1 MSWPALLIEAFAS
14 GPCGGNGAAV
24 VLLPQPL
31 PDADLQ
37 AIAASL
43 KQSETAF
50 LLRQGDQWL
59 LRWFTPSCEVRLCG
73 HATLAALLALG
84 HWGWLQPGQSA
95 IFHSRSGP
103 LPVQLAARP
112 PAIAAANSD
121 DNPNSGAGANS
132 GDKANSAA
140 TLGPGASPAP
150 DADVDPGSGSTGSIQ
165 LPAGELVPSTLSSSL
180 RQELERR
187 CGAALVSSWS
197 SSLGYWVAL
206 LSDGL
211 SLAPLD
217 GLAAILS
224 GPERAGLVVM
234 AATNSA
240 ATAAGLLFPAPPAAA
255 TPAAHPDAASSAA
268 AGQVNVNGLK
278 PDYQLRFFAPG
289 LGIDEDPVT
298 GSAHALV
305 APYWLERTGR
315 RQVVGWQPSP
325 RPGGM
330 VVSAASSGMIQLLGS
345 GHLLWDGRLRFKSC
359 ENSCGDGGLGEWAA
373 LANG

>member
-1 MSWPALLIEAFAS
+1 M
-14 GPCGGNGAAV
+14 
-24 VLLPQPL
+24 
-31 PDADLQ
+31 
-37 AIAASL
+37 
-43 KQSETAF
+43 
-50 LLRQGDQWL
+50 
-59 LRWFTPSCEVRLCG
+59 
-73 HATLAALLALG
+73 
-84 HWGWLQPGQSA
+84 
-95 IFHSRSGP
+95 
-103 LPVQLAARP
+103 
-112 PAIAAANSD
+112 
-121 DNPNSGAGANS
+121 
-132 GDKANSAA
+132 
-140 TLGPGASPAP
+140 
-150 DADVDPGSGSTGSIQ
+150 
-165 LPAGELVPSTLSSSL
+165 
-180 RQELERR
+180 
-187 CGAALVSSWS
+187 SSWS

-240 ATAAGLLFPAPPAAA
+240 ATNSAAA
-255 TPAAHPDAASSAA
+255 TAAPTAAGPLCPAPAVAATPVAATATAHPDAASSAA
-268 AGQVNVNGLK
+268 AGQVNVNGLT

-330 VVSAASSGMIQLLGS
+330 VVRAASSGMIQLLGS

-359 ENSCGDGGLGEWAA
+359 EDSCGDGGLGEWAA

>member
-14 GPCGGNGAAV
+14 GPCSGNGAAV

-84 HWGWLQPGQSA
+84 HWGWLQPGQST

-112 PAIAAANSD
+112 PAGAA
-121 DNPNSGAGANS
+121 
-132 GDKANSAA
+132 
-140 TLGPGASPAP
+140 
-150 DADVDPGSGSTGSIQ
+150 GSIQ
-165 LPAGELVPSTLSSSL
+165 LPAGELVPATLSDPL

-187 CGAALVSSWS
+187 SGAALVSSWS

-240 ATAAGLLFPAPPAAA
+240 ATNSAAANAAPTAAGPLCPAPAVAA
-255 TPAAHPDAASSAA
+255 TPVAATAAAHPDAASSAA
-268 AGQVNVNGLK
+268 AGQVNGLT

-330 VVSAASSGMIQLLGS
+330 VVSAAPSGMIQLLGS
-345 GHLLWDGRLRFKSC
+345 GHLLWDGRLQFKSC
-359 ENSCGDGGLGEWAA
+359 EDSCGDGGLGEWAA
-373 LANG
+373 LSNG

>member
-14 GPCGGNGAAV
+14 GPCSGNGAAV
-24 VLLPQPL
+24 VLLPQAL

-84 HWGWLQPGQSA
+84 HWGWLQPGQST

-112 PAIAAANSD
+112 PAGAA
-121 DNPNSGAGANS
+121 
-132 GDKANSAA
+132 
-140 TLGPGASPAP
+140 
-150 DADVDPGSGSTGSIQ
+150 GSIQ
-165 LPAGELVPSTLSSSL
+165 LPAGELVPATLSDPL

-187 CGAALVSSWS
+187 SGAALVSSWS

-234 AATNSA
+234 TATNSA
-240 ATAAGLLFPAPPAAA
+240 AANAAPTAAGPLCPAPAVAA
-255 TPAAHPDAASSAA
+255 TPVAATAAAHPDAASSAA
-268 AGQVNVNGLK
+268 AGQVNVNGLT

-330 VVSAASSGMIQLLGS
+330 VVRAASSGMIQLLGS
-345 GHLLWDGRLRFKSC
+345 GHLLWDGRLQFKSC
-359 ENSCGDGGLGEWAA
+359 EDSCGDGGLGEWAA

>member
-14 GPCGGNGAAV
+14 GPCSGNGAAV

-84 HWGWLQPGQSA
+84 HWGWLQPGQST

-112 PAIAAANSD
+112 PAGAA
-121 DNPNSGAGANS
+121 
-132 GDKANSAA
+132 
-140 TLGPGASPAP
+140 
-150 DADVDPGSGSTGSIQ
+150 GSIQ
-165 LPAGELVPSTLSSSL
+165 LPAGELVPATLSDPL

-187 CGAALVSSWS
+187 SGAALVSSWS

-240 ATAAGLLFPAPPAAA
+240 ATNSAAANAAPTAAGPLCPAPAVAA
-255 TPAAHPDAASSAA
+255 TPVAATAAAHPDAASSAA
-268 AGQVNVNGLK
+268 AGQVNVNALT

-315 RQVVGWQPSP
+315 HQVVGWQPSP

-330 VVSAASSGMIQLLGS
+330 VVRAASSGMIQLLGS
-345 GHLLWDGRLRFKSC
+345 GHLLWDGRLQFKSC
-359 ENSCGDGGLGEWAA
+359 EDSCGDGGLGEWAA

>member
-1 MSWPALLIEAFAS
+1 
-14 GPCGGNGAAV
+14 

-84 HWGWLQPGQSA
+84 HWGWLQPGQST

-112 PAIAAANSD
+112 PAGAA
-121 DNPNSGAGANS
+121 
-132 GDKANSAA
+132 
-140 TLGPGASPAP
+140 
-150 DADVDPGSGSTGSIQ
+150 GSIQ
-165 LPAGELVPSTLSSSL
+165 LPAGELVPATLSDPL

-187 CGAALVSSWS
+187 SGAALVSSWS

-240 ATAAGLLFPAPPAAA
+240 ATNSAAANAAPTAAGPLCPAPAVAA
-255 TPAAHPDAASSAA
+255 TPVAATAAAHPDAASSAA
-268 AGQVNVNGLK
+268 AGQVNVNALT

-330 VVSAASSGMIQLLGS
+330 VVSAAPSGMIQLLGS
-345 GHLLWDGRLRFKSC
+345 GHLLWDGRLQFKSC
-359 ENSCGDGGLGEWAA
+359 EDSCGDGGLGEWAA
-373 LANG
+373 LSNG

>member
-1 MSWPALLIEAFAS
+1 
-14 GPCGGNGAAV
+14 
-24 VLLPQPL
+24 
-31 PDADLQ
+31 
-37 AIAASL
+37 
-43 KQSETAF
+43 
-50 LLRQGDQWL
+50 
-59 LRWFTPSCEVRLCG
+59 
-73 HATLAALLALG
+73 
-84 HWGWLQPGQSA
+84 
-95 IFHSRSGP
+95 
-103 LPVQLAARP
+103 
-112 PAIAAANSD
+112 
-121 DNPNSGAGANS
+121 
-132 GDKANSAA
+132 
-140 TLGPGASPAP
+140 
-150 DADVDPGSGSTGSIQ
+150 
-165 LPAGELVPSTLSSSL
+165 
-180 RQELERR
+180 
-187 CGAALVSSWS
+187 VSSWS

-240 ATAAGLLFPAPPAAA
+240 ATNSAATNSAATNAAPTAAGPLFPAPAVAA

-268 AGQVNVNGLK
+268 AGQVNVNALT

-330 VVSAASSGMIQLLGS
+330 VVSVAPSGMIQLLGS
-345 GHLLWDGRLRFKSC
+345 GHLLWDGRLQFKSC
-359 ENSCGDGGLGEWAA
+359 EDSCGDGGLGEWAA

>member
-1 MSWPALLIEAFAS
+1 
-14 GPCGGNGAAV
+14 
-24 VLLPQPL
+24 
-31 PDADLQ
+31 
-37 AIAASL
+37 
-43 KQSETAF
+43 
-50 LLRQGDQWL
+50 
-59 LRWFTPSCEVRLCG
+59 
-73 HATLAALLALG
+73 
-84 HWGWLQPGQSA
+84 
-95 IFHSRSGP
+95 
-103 LPVQLAARP
+103 
-112 PAIAAANSD
+112 
-121 DNPNSGAGANS
+121 
-132 GDKANSAA
+132 
-140 TLGPGASPAP
+140 
-150 DADVDPGSGSTGSIQ
+150 
-165 LPAGELVPSTLSSSL
+165 
-180 RQELERR
+180 
-187 CGAALVSSWS
+187 
-197 SSLGYWVAL
+197 VAL

-211 SLAPLD
+211 SLAPFD

-240 ATAAGLLFPAPPAAA
+240 ATNSAATNAAPTAAGPLLPAPAVAA

-268 AGQVNVNGLK
+268 AGQVNVNALM

-330 VVSAASSGMIQLLGS
+330 VVSAAPSGMIQLLGS

-359 ENSCGDGGLGEWAA
+359 EDSCGDGGLGEWAA